1 MARTKDQDPIAEK
14 DPNMGLGVRL
24 AIAGAVGLGAL
35 ASGFLLSRGGRRLVE
50 DAFKGKRRSPLTDR
64 VLEALWSDPALG
76 RRTLDVEEMGEG
88 TVVLTGSVAD
98 DRERRIARE
107 LSLAVRGV
115 NDVDDRLILDP
126 GLKRPRS
133 RKTVG

>member
-1 MARTKDQDPIAEK
+1 MARKKDQEPVAEK
-14 DPNMGLGVRL
+14 DPNMGLPVRL

-76 RRTLDVEEMGEG
+76 RRSLDVEEMGEG

-107 LSLAVRGV
+107 LSLGV
-115 NDVDDRLILDP
+115 KGVTDVDDRLILDP
-126 GLKRPRS
+126 GLKRGRS
-133 RKTVG
+133 RESVG

>member
-1 MARTKDQDPIAEK
+1 MARKQETETVEQK

-35 ASGFLLSRGGRRLVE
+35 ASGFLLSRGGRRLVG

-64 VLEALWSDPALG
+64 VLETLWSDPALG
-76 RRTLDVEEMGEG
+76 RRHFDVEEMGDG
-88 TVVLTGSVAD
+88 IVVLTGAVAS

-107 LSLAVRGV
+107 LALGV
-115 NDVDDRLILDP
+115 QGVSEVDDRLILDAT
-126 GLKRPRS
+126 LRTRKRGSPA
-133 RKTVG
+133 V

>member
-1 MARTKDQDPIAEK
+1 MARKREKQGVDQQ

-35 ASGFLLSRGGRRLVE
+35 ASGFLLSRSGRRLVG

-76 RRTLDVEEMGEG
+76 RRSLDVEEMGEG
-88 TVVLTGSVAD
+88 IVILMGSVASE
-98 DRERRIARE
+98 REQKIARE
-107 LSLAVRGV
+107 LALGV
-115 NDVDDRLILDP
+115 PGVHDVDDRLVLDP
-126 GLKRPRS
+126 TLKRRRS
-133 RKTVG
+133 REAVG